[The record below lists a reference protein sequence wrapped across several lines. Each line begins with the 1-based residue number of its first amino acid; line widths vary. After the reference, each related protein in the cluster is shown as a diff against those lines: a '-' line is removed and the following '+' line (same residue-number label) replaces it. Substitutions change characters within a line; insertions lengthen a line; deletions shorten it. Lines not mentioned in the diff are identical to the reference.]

1 MSPDRLAYMAN
12 QIARFFAHCPEDVAI
27 AEVAEHLRKFWDPR
41 MRSQIIAMLAE
52 AEKLPLA
59 KNPLVTVVQKAVATL
74 RT

>member
-12 QIARFFAHCPEDVAI
+12 QIARFFAHCPEDAAV

-41 MRSQIIAMLAE
+41 MRTQIIAMLVE
-52 AEKLPLA
+52 AEKSPSAANQL
-59 KNPLVTVVQKAVATL
+59 NTVAQKAVAIL